1 MKNKLKFKK
10 KFNLTENQFNGTE
23 QIDRCLYLN
32 SLTSIPEGFNP
43 IVGGDF
49 DLRSLTSIPEGFNPT
64 VGGGLY
70 LSNLTSIPKGFNPT
84 VGGYLYLSNL
94 TSIPKGF
101 NPTVGGGLY
110 LRSLTSIPKGFNP
123 IVGGDF
129 DLRSLTSIP
138 EDFNP
143 TVGGYL
149 DLSNLTSIPEGFN
162 PTVGGG
168 LGLSNLTSIPKGFN
182 PTVGG
187 YLDLSNLTSIPGG
200 LGNKEIGMLSWE
212 NGKYIQVDGIFS
224 EVVNKKKN
232 IYVVKSIGKPEISYI
247 VSDGKGTWS
256 HGVTIKQAKADLI
269 YKFTNID
276 VSKLKE
282 LDINNKME
290 FSQAVSC
297 YRSITKSCISGTK
310 RFIEI
315 HDIDNSKKYSVLD
328 VIRITKENNGYGNE
342 TFSRFFENS

>member
-10 KFNLTENQFNGTE
+10 EFNLTENQFNGTE
-23 QIDRCLYLN
+23 QIDRDLDLYN
-32 SLTSIPEGFNP
+32 LTSIPK
-43 IVGGDF
+43 
-49 DLRSLTSIPEGFNPT
+49 GFNPT
-64 VGGGLY
+64 VGGNLCLSTLITIPKGFNPTVGGNLY

-84 VGGYLYLSNL
+84 VGRALDLYNLTCIPKGFNPTVGEGLYLRNL
-94 TSIPKGF
+94 ISIPKGF
-101 NPTVGGGLY
+101 NPTVGGNLC
-110 LRSLTSIPKGFNP
+110 
-123 IVGGDF
+123 
-129 DLRSLTSIP
+129 
-138 EDFNP
+138 
-143 TVGGYL
+143 
-149 DLSNLTSIPEGFN
+149 LSTLI
-162 PTVGGG
+162 
-168 LGLSNLTSIPKGFN
+168 SIPKGFN

-187 YLDLSNLTSIPGG
+187 NLYLSNITSIPEG

-290 FSQAVSC
+290 FGEAVSC
-297 YRSITKSCISGTK
+297 YRSITKSCISGIK
-310 RFIEI
+310 SFIETN
-315 HDIDNSKKYSVLD
+315 DIDNSKKYSVLD
-328 VIRITKENNGYGNE
+328 VIRITKENNGYGNK
-342 TFSRFFENS
+342 TFSRFFKNR